1 MPWVFEPTQSA
12 LVLAVVPFAV
22 DDNITEMMLLHLLSG
37 VSDVLQDENV
47 SLVGGHTCEGIELAC
62 GFSIQGFIDD
72 PTKLW
77 RKRGGRIGDQIFLY

>member
-37 VSDVLQDENV
+37 VNDV
-47 SLVGGHTCEGIELAC
+47 
-62 GFSIQGFIDD
+62 
-72 PTKLW
+72 
-77 RKRGGRIGDQIFLY
+77 